1 MRLTIVASMSG
12 TEPSR
17 KAAPTIIGTP
27 ARQMLSFSAT
37 RRPAS
42 LPPGLPLIE
51 VFTYQAPSLF
61 SSGAGRHPPS
71 RGYFTAGFSSGT
83 ASSAA

>member
-1 MRLTIVASMSG
+1 MVASMSG
-12 TEPSR
+12 TVPSR

-27 ARQMLSFSAT
+27 ARQTLSFSAT

-42 LPPGLPLIE
+42 LPLGLPLIA

-61 SSGAGRHPPS
+61 SSALGRRPPS
-71 RGYFTAGFSSGT
+71 RGYFTGGFSSGT